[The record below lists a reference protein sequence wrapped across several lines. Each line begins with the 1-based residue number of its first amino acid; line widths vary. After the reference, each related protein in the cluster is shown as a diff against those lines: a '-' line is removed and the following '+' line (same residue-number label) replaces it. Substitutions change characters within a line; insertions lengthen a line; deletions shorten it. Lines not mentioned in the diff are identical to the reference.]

1 MVIGITGNMEPGAG
15 IDQSWVPTLKY
26 IGGINEPTSQSM
38 QSISW
43 KPYQTP
49 QNYKPNTQKQ
59 NWKQTQ

>member
-15 IDQSWVPTLKY
+15 IDQSWVPTLKN

-43 KPYQTP
+43 KPYQ
-49 QNYKPNTQKQ
+49 NL
-59 NWKQTQ
+59 